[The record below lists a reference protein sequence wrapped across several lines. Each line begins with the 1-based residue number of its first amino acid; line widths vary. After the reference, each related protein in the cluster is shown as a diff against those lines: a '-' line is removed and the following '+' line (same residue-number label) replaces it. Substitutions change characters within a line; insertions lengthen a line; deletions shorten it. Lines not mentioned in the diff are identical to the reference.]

1 MNFNFI
7 FVVVILHSF
16 VVVVVAGLKRCIIIF
31 LFFVRWQRLVRWLL
45 RFVVFLLVAQKK
57 NNS

>member
-16 VVVVVAGLKRCIIIF
+16 VAVVVAGLKRCIIIF
-31 LFFVRWQRLVRWLL
+31 LFFLNVGKGW
-45 RFVVFLLVAQKK
+45 FAGY
-57 NNS
+57 